1 MSPPLLVLGTG
12 GSGTRVAGELM
23 LAAGVY
29 LGPERNRASDSR
41 QITRFLR
48 LHSRR
53 YLDESGWV
61 EAMGSDQEVTEAPG
75 DLLEELHAAVERML
89 ASAPDGAP
97 WGWKN
102 PPSIYVLPLLDQAFP
117 DAPMVQ
123 FVRDG
128 RDMAYSTNQNQLEV
142 YGEQLLPDLAD
153 EPNPVRSIA
162 LWSRVNLAALSYAR
176 KRLGSRHLVLRYE
189 DVCERPRAG
198 ATRLLEHLG
207 LPVTDAV
214 LDQAEATIAPSPTT
228 GRWQE
233 APADEREAIAQA
245 GAAGLA
251 EFGYAS
257 EPG

>member
-1 MSPPLLVLGTG
+1 M
-12 GSGTRVAGELM
+12 
-23 LAAGVY
+23 
-29 LGPERNRASDSR
+29 
-41 QITRFLR
+41 
-48 LHSRR
+48 RR
-53 YLDESGWV
+53 
-61 EAMGSDQEVTEAPG
+61 
-75 DLLEELHAAVERML
+75 
-89 ASAPDGAP
+89 
-97 WGWKN
+97 
-102 PPSIYVLPLLDQAFP
+102 
-117 DAPMVQ
+117 MVQ

-142 YGEQLLPDLAD
+142 YGEQLLPRPRRRAQSRALDRPLVAR
-153 EPNPVRSIA
+153 EPRRAFLRAKAP
-162 LWSRVNLAALSYAR
+162 
-176 KRLGSRHLVLRYE
+176 RLRHLVLRYE
-189 DVCERPRAG
+189 NVCERPRAG